1 MKTKSNIPPAKPKST
16 QMTPKNTPPQI
27 PPVFQQVFFSVIC
40 FTLLSGGACVL
51 LGTKDSLSPQQVR
64 IFETC
69 NTTWNMGVGAIFG
82 LLGSKADDLFG
93 TDDEND
99 DNE

>member
-1 MKTKSNIPPAKPKST
+1 
-16 QMTPKNTPPQI
+16 MTPKNTPPQI
-27 PPVFQQVFFSVIC
+27 PPAFQLVFSSVIC
-40 FTLLSGGACVL
+40 LTLLSGGVSL
-51 LGTKDSLSPQQVR
+51 SLGTKDSLSPQQVR

-82 LLGSKADDLFG
+82 LLGSKADDLFDR
-93 TDDEND
+93 DDEND